1 MRHHERDDHKKT
13 VETAAE
19 RIHDRELLGG
29 HRQLEGLRR
38 HHDNRVA
45 HLFGF
50 SWDLTQC
57 VFSSK
62 SCCSIV
68 TDKNLQSVL
77 GVYSSSPH
85 APGKFSN

>member
-1 MRHHERDDHKKT
+1 MTITKKPWKPQQSAFMIVSFLAGT
-13 VETAAE
+13 GSSRGFEGIMTTASPM
-19 RIHDRELLGG
+19 
-29 HRQLEGLRR
+29 
-38 HHDNRVA
+38 
-45 HLFGF
+45 LFGF

>member
-45 HLFGF
+45 HAVRILVGSHSVRLFEQK
-50 SWDLTQC
+50 L
-57 VFSSK
+57 
-62 SCCSIV
+62 
-68 TDKNLQSVL
+68 LQHRNRQKLAVSVG
-77 GVYSSSPH
+77 GV
-85 APGKFSN
+85 